1 MNNYVSDV
9 EQLVRS
15 KLKMDLR
22 EPDIED
28 ARSSCPVHDEDG
40 RLRMKMRC
48 NMSVQQLQPEALKLD
63 LVRLQ
68 QHFHLISAEVKRE
81 PGTGKKLR
89 GTGEKSNKDKV
100 ERMGAAPALAG
111 GKQTEYCESITV
123 DLRISTAAGQL
134 HLYNV
139 RCLVLEHN
147 DDEVR
152 LGRETL
158 RDIGIDVENSID
170 QLAGPDRVAT
180 ADHDDSE
187 DDNVGVAEK
196 PVADVAT
203 LLERM
208 LDDAAVYS
216 VEIDIDVAEG
226 LSESLFVDAPIQVE
240 YTTVQWEPEIEWI
253 EATEFKEN
261 LRKGD
266 YSEVFHLNV
275 LKDDGSVIDNVAVRR
290 LVDKFGDMLS
300 LVLPLSNLTRGETA
314 WQWTAVEEIAFNAI
328 RAKQLAAPVPR
339 LPDT

>member
-1 MNNYVSDV
+1 M
-9 EQLVRS
+9 
-15 KLKMDLR
+15 
-22 EPDIED
+22 
-28 ARSSCPVHDEDG
+28 
-40 RLRMKMRC
+40 
-48 NMSVQQLQPEALKLD
+48 
-63 LVRLQ
+63 
-68 QHFHLISAEVKRE
+68 
-81 PGTGKKLR
+81 
-89 GTGEKSNKDKV
+89 
-100 ERMGAAPALAG
+100 
-111 GKQTEYCESITV
+111 
-123 DLRISTAAGQL
+123 
-134 HLYNV
+134 
-139 RCLVLEHN
+139 
-147 DDEVR
+147 
-152 LGRETL
+152 GRETL
-158 RDIGIDVENSID
+158 RDIGIDVENFID

-196 PVADVAT
+196 PVANVAT

-290 LVDKFGDMLS
+290 LVDKFGDMLC
-300 LVLPLSNLTRGETA
+300 
-314 WQWTAVEEIAFNAI
+314 EE
-328 RAKQLAAPVPR
+328 PPDR
-339 LPDT
+339 LPPERDIEHTLQMKPDARPSTRSPFRHAHVEREALIPIDELLDRLAGAVLFTLIDLASGYYQVEAVLLRILHDFHDAAVVSHPGIQLKG